1 MATRARSR
9 RWLPIAGIAAVSLIA
24 VGAFAGPSLF
34 ASAGQTP
41 AAEITH
47 SAPQFSKG
55 SASAPAKQAA
65 SSATSGTVTPET
77 PADGSSGV
85 FVPLPCPD
93 GSTPLDSADGAALP
107 CETPSGY
114 PGG

>member
-1 MATRARSR
+1 VATRAKSR
-9 RWLPIAGIAAVSLIA
+9 RWLPIAGIAAASLIV

-34 ASAGQTP
+34 ASAGRTP
-41 AAEITH
+41 AAEVTR
-47 SAPQFSKG
+47 SAPQFAKG
-55 SASAPAKQAA
+55 SAQAPAKQPA
-65 SSATSGTVTPET
+65 SAATSGTVTPET
-77 PADGSSGV
+77 PAGGSSSV

-93 GSTPLDSADGAALP
+93 GSTPVDSADAALP

>member
-9 RWLPIAGIAAVSLIA
+9 RWIPIAGVAAAALI
-24 VGAFAGPSLF
+24 VTGAFAGPSLF
-34 ASAGQTP
+34 ASAGQEP
-41 AAEITH
+41 VAEVTH
-47 SAPQFSKG
+47 STPQFAKG
-55 SASAPAKQAA
+55 SAQAPAKQSANA
-65 SSATSGTVTPET
+65 ATSGTVTPET
-77 PADGSSGV
+77 PAGGGSSV

-93 GSTPLDSADGAALP
+93 GSTPVDSADATLP